1 MSPDVYG
8 TGTVQALYGR
18 AQSMLGNWAFSFVR
32 RDLASFHGGD
42 ASRSDVIAAA
52 WTDIATFPARTN
64 PEIFPLRP
72 KGEHSGPVKGE
83 CFAQLQMLRSR
94 VGVPPLCSCSSTLSD
109 NSVRPLNCSS
119 PFSSSSFV
127 FLCPISP
134 FLSHFLLLK
143 LPDSTPHDN
152 R

>member
-1 MSPDVYG
+1 MIGKNDIEG
-8 TGTVQALYGR
+8 AVQCAALNGR

-32 RDLASFHGGD
+32 RDLASFHGSD
-42 ASRSDVIAAA
+42 ASRSDVFAAA

-83 CFAQLQMLRSR
+83 CFAQLQILRSR

-109 NSVRPLNCSS
+109 NSDRPLNCSS

-134 FLSHFLLLK
+134 
-143 LPDSTPHDN
+143 LPRSFPFAKITGLYPT
-152 R
+152 